1 MHDDDLHRPLADHP
15 DAALYERCGFDE
27 FQEEPL
33 YQQLCR
39 RVARRPALLAL
50 HDAAPPTQRRATL
63 LLAALHER
71 VLADGRPQGLGAWYA
86 SVGGTRAPDDPALGA
101 ALDVFVRQHHHA
113 LTDTLA
119 RRHTQTNEV
128 GRCSVL
134 WPALAQVAALSGRT
148 RLALFDFGCS
158 AGLNLQVDAC
168 HIRYQGVDG
177 VHECG
182 STADG
187 VLRLDAR
194 HHGPVP
200 PTAPAWQLDAR
211 LGVDLQPVDL
221 ADPHALR
228 WLRAC
233 LWPRDRDRD
242 TRLQAA
248 AALARRRPFPVERC
262 DDGLARLTRWLD
274 TLPPGVQPVLLHS
287 WVLAY
292 FDAPA
297 LARFAAQAE
306 ALVRQRGL
314 AWLSAEDAR
323 CTQALGGITLPTD
336 PVPGEARADPAA
348 QTFWRLRWGLQTALL
363 ARSHPHGAWLQWWA
377 VNPPASQAVGPG

>member
-1 MHDDDLHRPLADHP
+1 MNDDLRRPLADHP
-15 DAALYERCGFDE
+15 DAARYERCGLDD

-33 YQQLCR
+33 YQRLCR
-39 RVARRPALLAL
+39 LVARRPALLAL
-50 HDAAPPTQRRATL
+50 HDVAPPTQRRATL

-71 VLADGRPQGLGAWYA
+71 VLADGRPLGLGAWYA
-86 SVGGTRAPDDPALGA
+86 SVGGQRLPEDPALGA
-101 ALDVFVRQHHHA
+101 ALETCVAQHHAA
-113 LTDTLA
+113 LSATLA
-119 RRHTQTNEV
+119 CRHTQTNEI

-134 WPALAQVAALSGRT
+134 WPALAQVAALSGRP

-168 HIRYQGVDG
+168 RIRYLG
-177 VHECG
+177 
-182 STADG
+182 ADG
-187 VLRLDAR
+187 ALHERGSAADGALVLDAR
-194 HHGPVP
+194 SHGTVP
-200 PTAPAWQLDAR
+200 PAGPTWQLDAR

-221 ADPHALR
+221 ADPQALR

-233 LWPRDRDRD
+233 LWPSDRARDA
-242 TRLQAA
+242 RLQAA
-248 AALARRRPFPVERC
+248 AALARQRPFPVERC

-292 FDAPA
+292 FDNAA

-323 CTQALGGITLPTD
+323 CTQALGGITLPTG

-348 QTFWRLRWGLQTALL
+348 QTFWRLRWGRQTALL
-363 ARSHPHGAWLQWWA
+363 ARSHPHGQWLSWQEWS
-377 VNPPASQAVGPG
+377 VTL